1 MQKQTIPIRETMRS
15 QWNGNSG
22 NEKKRDGGAA
32 TQRRAGTV
40 GKQAAQ
46 GKGEKEAKAVQTSN
60 TPGRIRARETFSG
73 NGCAFY
79 SP

>member
-1 MQKQTIPIRETMRS
+1 MQMQDDTDT
-15 QWNGNSG
+15 GNNEIAVVWDYG
-22 NEKKRDGGAA
+22 EEKKRDGGAA
-32 TQRRAGTV
+32 TQRRAGTG